1 MPGPQAK
8 AEDLTRNYVRRLRGL
23 GITQATVLVVSTR
36 TMKTYVGSSDFNDA
50 ASQEQVDGVRAVRSL
65 SSTPKPLLCSMAS
78 DRGLA
83 TPKVQLPDIPTNF
96 NGFRPKNFDR
106 SYQGKVIVERV
117 VVYSLNIPAVRLLT
131 DLGVPAFTDKRR
143 GAGFRTVVRTAPAP
157 PATPPAAWF
166 AAPPTTRLP
175 HWPLPR
181 PYPH

>member
-83 TPKVQLPDIPTNF
+83 TPKVQLPDIPKNF
-96 NGFRPKNFDR
+96 NKNC
-106 SYQGKVIVERV
+106 QGEVIVERV